1 MPVVKEVGPFHSGP
15 AGPSYR
21 SQVNALSCEGGGLI
35 YVDKS
40 PCDCHLRRIRERKGM
55 KGTS

>member
-15 AGPSYR
+15 DGPSYR

-40 PCDCHLRRIRERKGM
+40 PCDCHLRRIREKRG
-55 KGTS
+55 